1 MQQIPTTDVTV
12 SKLRKAAKLK
22 VRDESIKLAAALDQ
36 VAKAAGYDH
45 WKHVLTYAKV
55 IEQTTGAFL
64 AKTGIDLYYPTR
76 KNTPSIHCVSGSPG
90 SGKSI
95 YLTDQILNA
104 LRQSQNVIV
113 LECGSEQFAKA
124 FGNANTSLSILTV
137 DQFSQ
142 NKEMQQ
148 DEIFNLLAKTTKN
161 TVVVVDDIALFTNRF
176 GDDFLQKVIDALQSG
191 ASLYFSFMT
200 STYFLDGTNF
210 DESPF
215 SNLLATHQLKRV
227 HLF

>member
-22 VRDESIKLAAALDQ
+22 VRDESIKLAAALDL

-45 WKHVLTYAKV
+45 WKHVLICAKAV
-55 IEQTTGAFL
+55 EQTEETLLKQTGVC
-64 AKTGIDLYYPTR
+64 LYYSTQNASPNIT
-76 KNTPSIHCVSGSPG
+76 CVSGTTG

-104 LRQSQNVIV
+104 LRQSRSVIAI
-113 LECGSEQFAKA
+113 ECGTDQLVKA
-124 FGNANTSLSILTV
+124 FGNVAANLSILTV
-137 DQFSQ
+137 DHFTENRAAQQ
-142 NKEMQQ
+142 NA
-148 DEIFNLLAKTTKN
+148 IFKLLTKATKN
-161 TVVVVDDIALFTNRF
+161 TVIVVDDIECLTDYFDE
-176 GDDFLQKVIDALQSG
+176 GLMQKITDSLSIG

-200 STYFLDGTNF
+200 ADWNKEAIFFN
-210 DESPF
+210 SPL
-215 SNLLATHQLKRV
+215 SNLLKTHKFRRV